1 MRPKAIIL
9 DRDGVINFDSPDY
22 ILRPEQWQPIPG
34 SLEAI
39 ARLTTAGIPVTIASN
54 QSALGRKMIDQATFE
69 AIHGKMMHAIEVAG
83 GRLAHVA
90 YCPHGP
96 DDDCDCRKP
105 TSGLVTECLEQL
117 GLTGSPEQA
126 LMIGDSFR
134 DVQAAHGAGVPAV
147 LVQTGYGD
155 ATKILEKARQA
166 DPDITAYSDLAAA
179 VDAVLA

>member
-1 MRPKAIIL
+1 MRPTAIIL

-22 ILRPEQWQPIPG
+22 ILSPDQWQPIPG

-39 ARLTTAGIPVTIASN
+39 ARLTAAGLPVTIASN
-54 QSALGRKMIDQATFE
+54 QSALGRRMIDEATFE
-69 AIHGKMMHAIEVAG
+69 AIHAKMTHAIESAG

-96 DDDCDCRKP
+96 DDDCNCRKP
-105 TSGLVTECLEQL
+105 KPGLVLECLEKL
-117 GLTGSPEQA
+117 GLSEAPEKA

-134 DVQAAHGAGVPAV
+134 DVQAAHGAGVDAV

-155 ATKILEKARQA
+155 AEKILSRAREA
-166 DPDITAYSDLAAA
+166 DPGIKAFADLASA
-179 VDAVLA
+179 VDWILS

>member
-22 ILRPEQWQPIPG
+22 ILSPEQWQPIPS
-34 SLEAI
+34 SLAAI
-39 ARLTTAGIPVTIASN
+39 ARLTAAGMPVTIASN

-69 AIHGKMMHAIEVAG
+69 AIHAKMMRAIESAG
-83 GRLAHVA
+83 GKLAHVA

-96 DDDCDCRKP
+96 DDDCNCRKP
-105 TSGLVTECLEQL
+105 KSGLVLECLDKL
-117 GLTGSPEQA
+117 GLANSPDAA

-134 DVQAAHGAGVPAV
+134 DVQAAHGAGVDAV

-155 ATKILEKARQA
+155 AEKILAKAREA
-166 DPDITAYSDLAAA
+166 DPDIKAFADLASA
-179 VDAVLA
+179 VDWILS